1 MESYILWSLFKMNNI
16 KELSTPSDL
25 GMNLSFKDG
34 TKYMRMPNGE
44 LRRMSP
50 KAYQI
55 RKNNKKQVK

>member
-1 MESYILWSLFKMNNI
+1 MSNTQNTEIV
-16 KELSTPSDL
+16 TPNDL
-25 GMNLSFKDG
+25 GATLSFSDG

-50 KAYQI
+50 KPHQI

>member
-1 MESYILWSLFKMNNI
+1 MNEITNI
-16 KELSTPSDL
+16 GEKLK
-25 GMNLSFKDG
+25 FKDG
-34 TKYMRMPNGE
+34 TEYMRMPNGE

>member
-1 MESYILWSLFKMNNI
+1 
-16 KELSTPSDL
+16 
-25 GMNLSFKDG
+25 MNLDKPTPPNLGEQISFPDG

-50 KAYQI
+50 RAYQI

>member
-1 MESYILWSLFKMNNI
+1 MNDKTQTISNI
-16 KELSTPSDL
+16 GEKIK
-25 GMNLSFKDG
+25 FKDG
-34 TKYMRMPNGE
+34 TEYMRMPNGE

>member
-1 MESYILWSLFKMNNI
+1 MNTA
-16 KELSTPSDL
+16 KELSTPSDF
-25 GMNLSFKDG
+25 GVNLSFKDG

-55 RKNNKKQVK
+55 RKQSKKQVK